1 MSCHPRTFRKSL
13 GKMIQPL
20 TSSSESF
27 HFSSWRSRKASSL
40 RAKWPYR
47 IPRPNKHRYRKLSGF
62 TAESYHPAAPV
73 TSDCSFTLLATL
85 QVSVHPLGTELS
97 YIDNSLAISPQSEP
111 IPTLENNPPNLR
123 EQGRLALTFALRK
136 YADVPSEKRI
146 SLANDVEEELDKFY
160 VGSQYREVIYLVG
173 GLLAEEGKGKR
184 LVSRLM
190 SGEARIVDLLFPRN
204 EGGGGINPSR
214 LSS

>member
-1 MSCHPRTFRKSL
+1 
-13 GKMIQPL
+13 MIQPL
-20 TSSSESF
+20 TSSSEPF

-40 RAKWPYR
+40 RARWPYR
-47 IPRPNKHRYRKLSGF
+47 IPRPNKNRYRRLSGIA
-62 TAESYHPAAPV
+62 AESYHPAAPI

-97 YIDNSLAISPQSEP
+97 YIDNSLAIPPRPASSEP
-111 IPTLENNPPNLR
+111 TPTLENNPPNLR

-160 VGSQYREVIYLVG
+160 VGTQYREIIYLVG
-173 GLLAEEGKGKR
+173 GLLAEDGKGKG

-190 SGEARIVDLLFPRN
+190 SGEVRIVDLLFPRN
-204 EGGGGINPSR
+204 EGGRGGGDIDRNKPPS
-214 LSS
+214 

>member
-1 MSCHPRTFRKSL
+1 MV
-13 GKMIQPL
+13 QPL

-40 RAKWPYR
+40 KAKWPSR
-47 IPRPNKHRYRKLSGF
+47 IPRLNKNRYKKLSGF
-62 TAESYHPAAPV
+62 AAESYHPAAPI

-85 QVSVHPLGTELS
+85 QVSVNPHGTELS
-97 YIDNSLAISPQSEP
+97 YIDNSLAIPPRSEP
-111 IPTLENNPPNLR
+111 ISTLENNPSNLR
-123 EQGRLALTFALRK
+123 EQGRLALTFALRR
-136 YADVPSEKRI
+136 YADVSSEKRI
-146 SLANDVEEELDKFY
+146 SLANDIEEELDKFY

-190 SGEARIVDLLFPRN
+190 SGEAQIVDLLFPGTK
-204 EGGGGINPSR
+204 EVGY
-214 LSS
+214 